1 MRAGDRTVGEKMKR
15 KLIIATIMTALA
27 LTIMPEA
34 LRQLRGL
41 KCVAAEQARLGLR
54 SGLATIVYAHDDS
67 RAKST
72 GDNNATEDDFR
83 WQGRI
88 AQGRAIEIKGVSGEV
103 RAEATS
109 GDQVEVVAHKT
120 ARRSDPA
127 GVRLQVVEHA
137 GGITICAVY
146 PNTESGKPNECKPG
160 GGGHMSVH
168 NNDVSVNF
176 TVRVP
181 QGVRFIGRNVNG
193 GVEAR
198 SIGGDVEAYTVNGG
212 VNISAAGNA
221 QAKTVN
227 GSINASVGDANWT
240 SKLEFETVN
249 GSITLDL
256 PAQTSTELEAET
268 VNGDISTDFPL
279 TVQGRFGRRHV
290 SGTIGSGGRELQL
303 ATVNGDIRVRRAQ

>member
-1 MRAGDRTVGEKMKR
+1 MKR
-15 KLIIATIMTALA
+15 KLIIASIMTALA
-27 LTIMPEA
+27 LTVMPEA
-34 LRQLRGL
+34 VRQLRGL
-41 KCVAAEQARLGLR
+41 KCLAEEQARLGLR
-54 SGLATIVYAHDDS
+54 SGLSTIVYAHADAS
-67 RAKST
+67 IINV
-72 GDNNATEDDFR
+72 GDNDATEDDFR

-103 RAEATS
+103 RAEAAS
-109 GDQVEVVAHKT
+109 GDQVEVVAHKS

-146 PNTESGKPNECKPG
+146 PNADNGKPNECKPG
-160 GGGHMSVH
+160 SGGHMNVR
-168 NNDVSVNF
+168 NNDVNVDF

-198 SIGGDVEAYTVNGG
+198 SLGGDVEAYTVNGG
-212 VNISAAGNA
+212 IRVNANGVVQA
-221 QAKTVN
+221 QTVN
-227 GSINASVGDANWT
+227 GSINASLGDANWT
-240 SKLEFETVN
+240 STIEFKTVN

-256 PAQTSTELEAET
+256 PAQTNTQLEAET

>member
-1 MRAGDRTVGEKMKR
+1 MKR
-15 KLIIATIMTALA
+15 KLIIASIMTALA
-27 LTIMPEA
+27 LTVMPEA

-41 KCVAAEQARLGLR
+41 KCLAQEQAVLGLR
-54 SGLATIVYAHDDS
+54 SGLSSIAYAHDNS
-67 RAKST
+67 LLK
-72 GDNNATEDDFR
+72 NNGGSDAVEDDFH

-103 RAEATS
+103 RAEPAS
-109 GDQVEVVAHKT
+109 GNEVEVVAHKS

-127 GVRLQVVEHA
+127 GVRLQVVEHP
-137 GGITICAVY
+137 GGVTICAVY
-146 PNTESGKPNECKPG
+146 PNSESSRPNDCKPG
-160 GGGHMSVH
+160 AGGHTSVH
-168 NNDVSVNF
+168 NNDVNVDF

-198 SIGGDVEAYTVNGG
+198 SIASDVEAYTVNGG
-212 VNISAAGNA
+212 ININAAGKA
-221 QAKTVN
+221 QANTVN
-227 GSINASVGDANWT
+227 GSINASLGDANWT
-240 SKLEFETVN
+240 NTIEFKTVN

-256 PAQTSTELEAET
+256 PAQTNTELEAET
-268 VNGDISTDFPL
+268 VNGDISTDFPM

-290 SGTIGSGGRELQL
+290 SGTIGSGGRQLQL

>member
-1 MRAGDRTVGEKMKR
+1 MKR
-15 KLIIATIMTALA
+15 KLIIASIMTALA
-27 LTIMPEA
+27 LTVMPEA

-41 KCVAAEQARLGLR
+41 KCLAEEQARLGLR
-54 SGLATIVYAHDDS
+54 SGLSTIVYAHADASAISVGEND
-67 RAKST
+67 
-72 GDNNATEDDFR
+72 ATEDDFR

-103 RAEATS
+103 RAEAAS
-109 GDQVEVVAHKT
+109 GDQVEVVAHKS

-146 PNTESGKPNECKPG
+146 PNADNGKPNECKPG
-160 GGGHMSVH
+160 SGGHMNVR
-168 NNDVSVNF
+168 NNDVNVDF

-198 SIGGDVEAYTVNGG
+198 SLGGDVEAYTVNGG
-212 VNISAAGNA
+212 IRVNANGVVQA
-221 QAKTVN
+221 QTVN
-227 GSINASVGDANWT
+227 GSINASLGDANWT
-240 SKLEFETVN
+240 SAIEFKTVN

-256 PAQTSTELEAET
+256 PAQTNTQLEAET
-268 VNGDISTDFPL
+268 VNGDISTDFPM

-290 SGTIGSGGRELQL
+290 SGTIGNGGRELQL

>member
-1 MRAGDRTVGEKMKR
+1 MKR
-15 KLIIATIMTALA
+15 KLIIASIMTALA
-27 LTIMPEA
+27 LTVMPEA

-41 KCVAAEQARLGLR
+41 KCVAEEQARLGLR

-67 RAKST
+67 HAERLA
-72 GDNNATEDDFR
+72 GDIATEDDFR

-88 AQGRAIEIKGVSGEV
+88 AQGRSIEVKGVSGEV

-109 GDQVEVVAHKT
+109 GNEVEVVAHKS

-127 GVRLQVVEHA
+127 GVRLQVVEHP

-146 PNTESGKPNECKPG
+146 PNADSSKPNECKPG
-160 GGGHMSVH
+160 SGGHMNVR
-168 NNDVSVNF
+168 NNDVNVDF

-198 SIGGDVEAYTVNGG
+198 SIGSDVEAYTVNGG
-212 VNISAAGNA
+212 ININAAGTARA
-221 QAKTVN
+221 QTVN
-227 GSINASVGDANWT
+227 GSINAALGDANWT
-240 SKLEFETVN
+240 STLEFKTVN

-256 PAQTSTELEAET
+256 PAQTNTQLQAET

-290 SGTIGSGGRELQL
+290 SGTIGSGGRDLQL
-303 ATVNGDIRVRRAQ
+303 ETVNGDIRVRRAQ

>member
-1 MRAGDRTVGEKMKR
+1 
-15 KLIIATIMTALA
+15 MTALA
-27 LTIMPEA
+27 LTVMPEA

-41 KCVAAEQARLGLR
+41 QCIAAEQARLGLQ
-54 SGLATIVYAHDDS
+54 SGLSTIVYANGDS
-67 RAKST
+67 RANST
-72 GDNNATEDDFR
+72 GDKDETVDDFR

-109 GDQVEVVAHKT
+109 GDQVEVVAHKS
-120 ARRSDPA
+120 ARHSDPA

-146 PNTESGKPNECKPG
+146 PNTESGRPNDCKPG
-160 GGGHMSVH
+160 EGGHMSVH
-168 NNDVSVNF
+168 NNDVNVNF
-176 TVRVP
+176 TVRIP

-193 GVEAR
+193 SVEAR
-198 SIGGDVEAYTVNGG
+198 SIGADVEAYTVNGG

-256 PAQTSTELEAET
+256 PAQTNTELEAET